1 MKFIAVLAL
10 VSTAATAEVANGGD
24 CSVKDATCVAAS
36 CCGTVTGTGAPAT
49 TVCAPKPTEAEL
61 KADAKGT
68 VYTIKAAVVADAAN
82 NVAAADAVT
91 GTFLCTAAAADAAGA
106 SYMTVGAAAVI
117 AAAALLQ

>member
-68 VYTIKAAVVADAAN
+68 VYTITAAVVADAAN

-91 GTFLCTAAAADAAGA
+91 GTFLCTAADAAGA
-106 SYMTVGAAAVI
+106 SYMAVGAAAVI
-117 AAAALLQ
+117 AAAAL